1 MGSRDHQL
9 SVSVGWSSGSL
20 IQDILHS
27 CALKSTGTSQARSS
41 DFQTAGHVSFAS
53 SRVPKLF
60 LPWESFQMLF
70 PLVLITVFINY
81 HSYSNKYL

>member
-9 SVSVGWSSGSL
+9 SVLVSWSSGSL

-27 CALKSTGTSQARSS
+27 RTLKSTGTSQARPS
-41 DFQTAGHVSFAS
+41 DFQTAGRVLFTS
-53 SRVPKLF
+53 SRVTKLF